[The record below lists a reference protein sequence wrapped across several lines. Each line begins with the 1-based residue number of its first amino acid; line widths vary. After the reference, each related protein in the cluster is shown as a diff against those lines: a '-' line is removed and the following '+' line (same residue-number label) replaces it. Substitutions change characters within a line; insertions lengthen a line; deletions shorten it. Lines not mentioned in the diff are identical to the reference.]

1 MATPAPLA
9 FPLRVLYSFQSIGFR
24 DQLWPCSEIRTSKRQ
39 LSDEWLVKAL
49 SMSTPA
55 LAAGSVTS
63 SFRWST
69 AWDDD
74 QSLKRH
80 AFKSHHFFRRGVKTA
95 SRSKQQI
102 SSKANQPESSCQS
115 LSPHMFC
122 KKVFWISSH
131 QPFQSNNYA
140 LFVCIESLWRRWSIS
155 FRELLPPT
163 CAHSLRRSIHSFHLR

>member
-1 MATPAPLA
+1 MKCVRFLSGDGWRQSTPLA
-9 FPLRVLYSFQSIGFR
+9 FPRRVLYNFQPIGFR

-69 AWDDD
+69 AWDNDK
-74 QSLKRH
+74 SLKRH
-80 AFKSHHFFRRGVKTA
+80 AFKSHHYFRRGVKTA

-102 SSKANQPESSCQS
+102 SSEANQPESINVEGHNDLWNPRY
-115 LSPHMFC
+115 LSVAITDHT
-122 KKVFWISSH
+122 ST
-131 QPFQSNNYA
+131 N
-140 LFVCIESLWRRWSIS
+140 
-155 FRELLPPT
+155 
-163 CAHSLRRSIHSFHLR
+163 